1 MEPELIAN
9 EVFGRRMFS
18 RANMNYIIVD
28 AEAISTEEEIF
39 YLLVWDFQANR
50 EMSRFNLGYQVK

>member
-1 MEPELIAN
+1 VEPELIAS

-18 RANMNYIIVD
+18 RANMNDIIVD
-28 AEAISTEEEIF
+28 AEPISTEEEIF

-50 EMSRFNLGYQVK
+50 L

>member
-1 MEPELIAN
+1 
-9 EVFGRRMFS
+9 
-18 RANMNYIIVD
+18 MNDIMVD
-28 AEAISTEEEIF
+28 AEAISAEEDMF